1 MQYLYPPDFSFSSF
15 QIHAINV
22 QLLAKLLPHYC
33 ITCCTFYHLSF
44 KAKSSASSL
53 VVTVMKCLIVH
64 NEIFNWTNA
73 MIVYVHAKLHMRKL
87 DEAKPLKILKPR
99 FYFWWCCNWSRGSCN
114 IWLVMKTR
122 KTQGIL
128 LNFLKQGGFYMQT
141 ELGYVVSMSPSVHRD
156 WRVEQ
161 FDFNSKS
168 KYAITFNNIIIY
180 NSFFG
185 HVLMSWNTW
194 FTSILN

>member
-1 MQYLYPPDFSFSSF
+1 MILQKLHLNLQKVRTAADHAIFISARFFSFSPF

-22 QLLAKLLPHYC
+22 QLLAKLHPHYC

-87 DEAKPLKILKPR
+87 DEAKPLRILKPR
-99 FYFWWCCNWSRGSCN
+99 FHFWWCCNWSKGSCN
-114 IWLVMKTR
+114 IWLVMKTG
-122 KTQGIL
+122 KTQGII
-128 LNFLKQGGFYMQT
+128 LNYLKQDGFSMQT
-141 ELGYVVSMSPSVHRD
+141 EHGYVLSRTNLTIRSLGLKSYNNVKTSVWTCHY
-156 WRVEQ
+156 
-161 FDFNSKS
+161 S
-168 KYAITFNNIIIY
+168 
-180 NSFFG
+180 
-185 HVLMSWNTW
+185 
-194 FTSILN
+194 